1 MLYEILVEVLL
12 RNGRICFGAGPVDSF
27 FLIQIVSF
35 NKYLC
40 ITRKKR
46 NSNMFDNHNK
56 LEQEDNNKPKEML
69 GKERCVEKVCHG
81 SKYSSRHSASKLLAV
96 CSIG

>member
-1 MLYEILVEVLL
+1 
-12 RNGRICFGAGPVDSF
+12 
-27 FLIQIVSF
+27 
-35 NKYLC
+35 
-40 ITRKKR
+40 
-46 NSNMFDNHNK
+46 MFDNHNK